1 LQQGVVTQLQFL
13 QSMETVEEEGH
24 EFRWDGCEPERAVSR
39 PEGVGMSLTEWN
51 LWCCRPASDLPR
63 RWDKFDSTRAEI
75 LLSDK
80 SRVRRDRRP
89 ENECLQIAG
98 TNELMIFSCSNFS
111 KLWIKQTI
119 IKKLIQKKF
128 PGRLGRK
135 WLWHDRVG
143 LIRIVKL
150 THGSWCLMHRSF
162 YTLAPQRSL
171 QPLIRKSS
179 LPSCQWYRAV

>member
-1 LQQGVVTQLQFL
+1 MRRLRARESRFKAGRCRNVADGME
-13 QSMETVEEEGH
+13 SMMLPSSLRSSKEM
-24 EFRWDGCEPERAVSR
+24 R
-39 PEGVGMSLTEWN
+39 PW
-51 LWCCRPASDLPR
+51 
-63 RWDKFDSTRAEI
+63 KFDSTRAEI

-89 ENECLQIAG
+89 QNECLQIAG